1 MSKDRLN
8 ADNAKLRELLER
20 QNEELK
26 LRFKEL
32 TRFRRAKLTL
42 SEFLRRQIRVK
53 TPEAAPVRRVKC
65 RHTGAMIFAPPS
77 HFPILTT
84 EAVRDMLADYP

>member
-1 MSKDRLN
+1 MTTLTFKV
-8 ADNAKLRELLER
+8 ADEEARNLRAAA
-20 QNEELK
+20 
-26 LRFKEL
+26 
-32 TRFRRAKLTL
+32 RRAKLTL

-65 RHTGAMIFAPPS
+65 RHTGAMIFSPPS

-84 EAVRDMLADYP
+84 EAVRDMLADFP